1 MILDSLVLRA
11 LRCLDAEQAHRAA
24 IAALRLGRPLLR
36 ARADEAILAT
46 TLWGRH
52 FPNPIGIA
60 AGFDKHAEAPDA
72 LLALGFGSVEIGSVT
87 PLPQPGNPRP
97 RVFRLVEDEAVI
109 NRYGFNSD
117 GIEAV
122 ARRLIARPR
131 QGVVGVN
138 LGKNKETEDAARD
151 YAKGAAALSRF
162 ADYLVVNVSSPNT
175 PGLRALQGRAALDA
189 LIARVQEAMPAPAPP
204 LLVKIAPDMTPEDL
218 ADVAQVALA
227 RGLAG
232 VIVSNTTITRP
243 ETLRGASR
251 SEAGGLSGKP
261 LFELSTAALQAMWH
275 LTQGKVTL
283 IGVGGVSSG
292 ADAYVKIR
300 AGASLVQLYTALVF
314 HGPALVG
321 RIKRELAELL
331 RRDGFASVADAVGA
345 DHRPR

>member
-1 MILDSLVLRA
+1 MMFGGLAMRA

-36 ARADEAILAT
+36 LHPDDAVLAT
-46 TLWGRH
+46 TLWGRR
-52 FPNPIGIA
+52 FPNPLGIA

-97 RVFRLVEDEAVI
+97 RVFRLAEDEAVI

-131 QGVVGVN
+131 QGIVGVN
-138 LGKNKETEDAARD
+138 LGKNKETEDAAKD

-175 PGLRALQGRAALDA
+175 PGLRALQGRDVLDA

-204 LLVKIAPDMTPEDL
+204 LLVKIARRC
-218 ADVAQVALA
+218 AA
-227 RGLAG
+227 RRAA
-232 VIVSNTTITRP
+232 RP
-243 ETLRGASR
+243 AASRASR
-251 SEAGGLSGKP
+251 S
-261 LFELSTAALQAMWH
+261 
-275 LTQGKVTL
+275 
-283 IGVGGVSSG
+283 SSSRPPRSPRCG
-292 ADAYVKIR
+292 ISRR
-300 AGASLVQLYTALVF
+300 A
-314 HGPALVG
+314 
-321 RIKRELAELL
+321 R
-331 RRDGFASVADAVGA
+331 
-345 DHRPR
+345 